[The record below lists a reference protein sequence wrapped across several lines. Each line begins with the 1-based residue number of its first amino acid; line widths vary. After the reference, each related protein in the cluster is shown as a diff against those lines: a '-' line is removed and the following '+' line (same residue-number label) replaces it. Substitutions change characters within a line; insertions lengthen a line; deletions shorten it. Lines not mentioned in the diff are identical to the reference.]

1 MSFEL
6 SSRVKLTEGDEL
18 NKKEE
23 TSYSNDKVDAYML
36 GPTLSCPFL
45 ISLLIIILCKLNT
58 EPDLNVK
65 GTFKKTL
72 TSYSHKVS
80 FK

>member
-6 SSRVKLTEGDEL
+6 SSRVKLTERDEL

-23 TSYSNDKVDAYML
+23 TSYSNDKTDVFML

-45 ISLLIIILCKLNT
+45 INLLIILCKLNT
-58 EPDLNVK
+58 ESDLNVK

>member
-6 SSRVKLTEGDEL
+6 SSRVKLTERDEL

-23 TSYSNDKVDAYML
+23 TSYSNDKTDVFML
-36 GPTLSCPFL
+36 GPTLPCPFL
-45 ISLLIIILCKLNT
+45 INLLIILCKLNT
-58 EPDLNVK
+58 ESDLNVK